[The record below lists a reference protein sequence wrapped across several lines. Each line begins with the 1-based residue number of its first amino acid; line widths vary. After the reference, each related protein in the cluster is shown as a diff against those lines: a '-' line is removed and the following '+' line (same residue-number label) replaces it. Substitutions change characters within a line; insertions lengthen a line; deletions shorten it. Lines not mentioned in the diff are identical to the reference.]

1 MSRRLL
7 SPKDVADAI
16 GASESSVRRWIDD
29 GQIATSRTAGGHR
42 RVAFEEVVRYVRASG
57 ATVVRP
63 DLLGLDLPRAPRQRP
78 PAPDDGE
85 RLFEALRAG
94 DRAVARAMILG
105 WYVDGRALPSL
116 FDGPV
121 RSAMHAVGELWR
133 HERRGILD
141 EHRATAICLGA
152 LAELRALIPPPRA
165 DAPVALGGA
174 APDDPYL
181 IPTTMAGA
189 VLADA
194 GFREVNFGADTP
206 VELLAAEA
214 AARQARL
221 VWLAVSFPELPPA
234 LRAAI
239 RGLARAVEPR
249 GVDVVVGGRCVDAFK
264 LRPSGNLVTVGSMTE
279 LAAFARVLR
288 RPRAAAAPAAR

>member
-1 MSRRLL
+1 MSRHLL

-16 GASESSVRRWIDD
+16 GASESSVRRWIDG

-42 RVAFEEVVRYVRASG
+42 RVAVEEAIRYARTSG

-63 DLLGLDLPRAPRQRP
+63 DLLGLDLPRTRRERTAAPG
-78 PAPDDGE
+78 DGE
-85 RLFEALRAG
+85 RLFAALRAG
-94 DRAVARAMILG
+94 DRAAARAMILG
-105 WYVDGRALPSL
+105 WYLDGRSLPAL

-141 EHRATAICLGA
+141 EHRATAISLGA

-165 DAPVALGGA
+165 DAPVALGAA
-174 APDDPYL
+174 APGDPYL

-194 GFREVNFGADTP
+194 GFHGVDFGADTP

-214 AARQARL
+214 AARGARL
-221 VWLAVSFPELPPA
+221 VWLSISLPELPPA
-234 LRAAI
+234 LRAAV
-239 RGLARAVEPR
+239 RGLARGVEAR

-279 LAAFARVLR
+279 LAAFARGLR
-288 RPRAAAAPAAR
+288 RTRAAPVVR

>member
-1 MSRRLL
+1 MSRQLL

-16 GASESSVRRWIDD
+16 GASESSVRRWIDG
-29 GQIATSRTAGGHR
+29 GQIATSRTAGGYR
-42 RVAFEEVVRYVRASG
+42 RVAVEEAIRYARASG
-57 ATVVRP
+57 AAVVRP
-63 DLLGLDLPRAPRQRP
+63 DLLGLDLPRTPRRRSLAPG
-78 PAPDDGE
+78 DGE
-85 RLFEALRAG
+85 RLFAVLRGG
-94 DRAVARAMILG
+94 DRAAARAMILG
-105 WYVDGRALPSL
+105 WYLDGRSLPAL

-121 RSAMHAVGELWR
+121 RGAMHAVGELWR

-152 LAELRALIPPPRA
+152 LAELRALMPPPRA
-165 DAPVALGGA
+165 DAPVALGAA
-174 APDDPYL
+174 APGDPYL

-239 RGLARAVEPR
+239 RGLARGVEAR
-249 GVDVVVGGRCVDAFK
+249 GIDVVVGGRRVDTFN

-279 LAAFARVLR
+279 LAAFARGLR
-288 RPRAAAAPAAR
+288 RPRAAQAVR